1 MHLIVP
7 SGKLKQDKL
16 AKFQKCNKNLHD
28 LFGLIREVF
37 LDLIVAELENLELI
51 WERGLCGLSLSE
63 KVDNLAIRERLLDV
77 LVIEVDD
84 CVAIREGLTLDSIIK
99 DDLFLAVLVD
109 ALDLPIVTNVL
120 LDDLLVR
127 VRLVVVLLGELQAE
141 IFLFVRDRGACSR
154 LLDATLADVGVHV
167 VVQLWFIAIC
177 IMHVSGIVIDGG
189 CIDHWTFVSGP
200 MAHRRAEVVIDLISL
215 FLMKVFF
222 VLIIIVCS
230 SVGLNIFVRPVV
242 ILSVHVV
249 ATIVILIREEHL
261 ILEVIMVVVLSALTG
276 PIVRRFALISR
287 VGTLV
292 VE

>member
-1 MHLIVP
+1 
-7 SGKLKQDKL
+7 
-16 AKFQKCNKNLHD
+16 
-28 LFGLIREVF
+28 
-37 LDLIVAELENLELI
+37 
-51 WERGLCGLSLSE
+51 
-63 KVDNLAIRERLLDV
+63 
-77 LVIEVDD
+77 
-84 CVAIREGLTLDSIIK
+84 
-99 DDLFLAVLVD
+99 
-109 ALDLPIVTNVL
+109 
-120 LDDLLVR
+120 
-127 VRLVVVLLGELQAE
+127 
-141 IFLFVRDRGACSR
+141 
-154 LLDATLADVGVHV
+154 
-167 VVQLWFIAIC
+167 
-177 IMHVSGIVIDGG
+177 
-189 CIDHWTFVSGP
+189 